1 MMSSDALRSAQER
14 YDAKCPSISVRLL
27 DVLPEVEA
35 RTPTE
40 GKKGETI
47 RRDLRRYYALMRAEV
62 ATIGLSR
69 HELKAVLDA
78 CRGMFVD
85 ESAEVDGA
93 YIRGKVADRGATNTT
108 MDKLRSM
115 TPAQTYALA
124 DLICMYSVQEQG
136 ADEFLRGLGYE

>member
-1 MMSSDALRSAQER
+1 MPSDALRSAQER
-14 YDAKCPSISVRLL
+14 YDAKRPSISVRLL

-62 ATIGLSR
+62 ATIGLTR
-69 HELKAVLDA
+69 DELRTVIDA
-78 CRGMFVD
+78 CRGMFI
-85 ESAEVDGA
+85 EEAAKVDGA
-93 YIRGKVADRGATNTT
+93 YIRGKVADRGASNLTT
-108 MDKLRSM
+108 GKLRSM
-115 TPAQTYALA
+115 TTAQTYALA